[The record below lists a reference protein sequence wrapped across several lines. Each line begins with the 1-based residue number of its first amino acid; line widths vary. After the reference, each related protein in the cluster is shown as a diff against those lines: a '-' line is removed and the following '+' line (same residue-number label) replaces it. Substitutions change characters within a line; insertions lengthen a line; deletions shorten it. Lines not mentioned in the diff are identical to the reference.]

1 MTLKNDVMRTL
12 ERATATVN
20 SGERSE
26 LGQAYSINSLNEN
39 HFA

>member
-12 ERATATVN
+12 ERAATSIK

-26 LGQAYSINSLNEN
+26 LRQV
-39 HFA
+39 